1 MSVVF
6 KSYRK
11 EVENATEQA
20 IQRALETV
28 GGMAES
34 DVKVQITKNRSV
46 VTGNLRNSIT
56 HQQYDNNTEVV
67 GTNVEYAP
75 YVELGHHTRSGSFV
89 SAKPYMRPAIENN
102 KQKYQKVI
110 QAELAKIGK

>member
-1 MSVVF
+1 MSVIF

-11 EVENATEQA
+11 EVESAMERA
-20 IQRALETV
+20 VDKALETV

-34 DVKVQITKNRSV
+34 DVKAQITRNRSV

-56 HQQYDNNTEVV
+56 HQREDEKTEVV

-75 YVELGHHTRSGSFV
+75 YVELGTVRMKK
-89 SAKPYMRPAIENN
+89 AKPYMRRTRRRSRH
-102 KQKYQKVI
+102 
-110 QAELAKIGK
+110 